1 MKFSAASLGLVF
13 LFGML
18 FLVPRQSWAAQTPA
32 APASAQSAAAGT
44 QQAYTLPPDKLAKA
58 EALGHIRNVML
69 LIGRIWGLA
78 VLWLLLQTRLAARLD
93 AWLGGRKSPRWV
105 QGLQYFAIL
114 MALMVLA
121 DLPLGIYAQSVSL
134 QYGISVQSWGSWLL
148 DAAKSLAL
156 TLGLGAPLML
166 LFHVIVRRAP
176 RRYWLLGWAAAVVL
190 SIMGAYAEP
199 FFEPIFNK
207 FEPLS
212 NSDPALVARLEK
224 VVERTGTAIP
234 PERMYLMKASE
245 KTNGLNA
252 YVSGLGPTKRVVV
265 WDTTAGRIPDDEV
278 LFIFGHESG
287 HYVLNHIPKGVALSA
302 VGLLL
307 GFWLCVRVAE
317 WLARRRS
324 AAWLPPADGEPLLAS
339 RTGLMVLLLVFS
351 VGSTVTEPISSA
363 VSRHFE
369 HEADIYGQE
378 AIRGLVADPQKS
390 AVEGFNA
397 LGAAWLEEPNPNPFV
412 VFWSYDHPSIQQR
425 ATFAAQYD
433 PWKNGGRGEFFAK

>member
-1 MKFSAASLGLVF
+1 VGVVF
-13 LFGML
+13 LFGMIL
-18 FLVPRQSWAAQTPA
+18 LASGRARAVPTPA
-32 APASAQSAAAGT
+32 APASAQSGPGSQ

-69 LIGRIWGLA
+69 LVGRVWGLA

-93 AWLGGRKSPRWV
+93 AWVARRKSPRWV
-105 QGLQYFAIL
+105 QGLLYFAVL
-114 MALMVLA
+114 LALLTVA

-148 DAAKSLAL
+148 DGAKGLAL

-190 SIMGAYAEP
+190 SILGACVGP
-199 FFEPIFNK
+199 LFEPIFNQ
-207 FEPLS
+207 FEPLAKS
-212 NSDPALVARLEK
+212 NPALVARLEK

-234 PERMYLMKASE
+234 PERMYLMKASK

-287 HYVLNHIPKGVALSA
+287 HYVLHHIPKGLALSA
-302 VGLLL
+302 VGLFF
-307 GFWLCVRVAE
+307 GFWLCARVTG
-317 WLARRRS
+317 WLARRQT
-324 AAWLPPADGEPLLAS
+324 AWLPLADGEPLLAS
-339 RTGLMVLLLVFS
+339 RAGLMILLLVFS
-351 VGSTVTEPISSA
+351 VGGTVTEPISSA

-378 AIRGLVADPQKS
+378 AMHGLLADPQKS
-390 AVEGFNA
+390 AVSGFNA
-397 LGAAWLEEPNPNPFV
+397 LGEAWLEEPNPNPFV
-412 VFWSYDHPSIQQR
+412 VFWTYDHPSIQQR

-433 PWKNGGRGEFFAK
+433 PWKNGGRGQFFAK